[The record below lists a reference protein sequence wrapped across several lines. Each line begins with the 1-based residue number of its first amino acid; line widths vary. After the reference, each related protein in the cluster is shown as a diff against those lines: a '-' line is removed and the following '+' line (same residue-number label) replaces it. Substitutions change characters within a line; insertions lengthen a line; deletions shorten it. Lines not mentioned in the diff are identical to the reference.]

1 MMMNIF
7 IIIACVS
14 GAVLFLFLV
23 TRATTVP
30 SRKESNDFTGAVV
43 EVIGTTYAVILAF
56 TLAGVWNMAQ
66 QAQANEEQEANSLV
80 NVYRIASQLQDA
92 NAKPIQDLC
101 VRYAE
106 NALDREW
113 PAMLNGDMPPEE
125 GGEMINQ
132 FWMLAGQAQARAPGG
147 AIAAYQ
153 LMEELRGLTQYR
165 RIRATQNR
173 ETLPFILWAILI
185 SGGII
190 TVVSACFFGVANFRI
205 HLLQVFMLSFLIS
218 LVLVAIANIDRP
230 YQGPVRV
237 TPEGFRYALHTL
249 QQQPSP

>member
-1 MMMNIF
+1 MINIV
-7 IIIACVS
+7 IIIAGVS
-14 GAVLFLFLV
+14 GALLFLFLV
-23 TRATTVP
+23 TRTTTVP

-43 EVIGTTYAVILAF
+43 AVIGTTYAVILAF
-56 TLAGVWNMAQ
+56 TLAGVWNMFQ
-66 QAQANEEQEANSLV
+66 EAQANEEQEANSLV
-80 NVYRIASQLQDA
+80 NVYRIASQLPDA
-92 NAKPIQDLC
+92 NARAIQDLC
-101 VRYAE
+101 GRYAE

-113 PAMLNGDMPPEE
+113 PAMLNRKMPPE

-132 FWMLAGQAQARAPGG
+132 FWTLAGQAQARAPSG

-185 SGGII
+185 SGGIV

-205 HLLQVFMLSFLIS
+205 HVLQVFMLSFLIS

-237 TPEGFRYALHTL
+237 TPEGFRYALNTL
-249 QQQPSP
+249 HQQPSP

>member
-1 MMMNIF
+1 MMLNIF

-14 GAVLFLFLV
+14 AAGLFLFLV
-23 TRATTVP
+23 TRSTTVP

-43 EVIGTTYAVILAF
+43 AVIGTTYAVILAF
-56 TLAGVWNMAQ
+56 TLAGVWNMFQ
-66 QAQANEEQEANSLV
+66 QAQNNEEQEANSLV
-80 NVYRIASQLQDA
+80 NVYRIASQLQDP
-92 NAKPIQDLC
+92 NAKAIQQLC
-101 VRYAE
+101 ARYAD

-113 PAMLNGDMPPEE
+113 PAMLNRQMPPQ
-125 GGEMINQ
+125 GGEMIDQ
-132 FWMLAGQAQARAPGG
+132 FWTLAGQAQAHAQPN

-173 ETLPFILWAILI
+173 ETLPFILWAVLI
-185 SGGII
+185 TGGII
-190 TVVSACFFGVANFRI
+190 TVVSACLFGVDNFRL

-218 LVLVAIANIDRP
+218 LVLVAIANVDRP

-237 TPEGFRYALHTL
+237 APEGFRNAIRTL
-249 QQQPSP
+249 DRQPSP

>member
-1 MMMNIF
+1 MINIV
-7 IIIACVS
+7 IIIAGVS
-14 GAVLFLFLV
+14 GALLFLFLV
-23 TRATTVP
+23 TRTTTVP

-43 EVIGTTYAVILAF
+43 AVIGTTYAVILAF
-56 TLAGVWNMAQ
+56 TLAGVWNMFQ
-66 QAQANEEQEANSLV
+66 EAQANEEQEANSLV
-80 NVYRIASQLQDA
+80 NVYRIASQLPDA
-92 NAKPIQDLC
+92 NARAIQDLC
-101 VRYAE
+101 GRYAE

-113 PAMLNGDMPPEE
+113 PAMLNRKMPPE

-132 FWMLAGQAQARAPGG
+132 FWTLAGQAQARAPSG

-205 HLLQVFMLSFLIS
+205 HMLQVFMLSFLIS

-237 TPEGFRYALHTL
+237 TPEGFRYALSTL
-249 QQQPSP
+249 HQQPSP